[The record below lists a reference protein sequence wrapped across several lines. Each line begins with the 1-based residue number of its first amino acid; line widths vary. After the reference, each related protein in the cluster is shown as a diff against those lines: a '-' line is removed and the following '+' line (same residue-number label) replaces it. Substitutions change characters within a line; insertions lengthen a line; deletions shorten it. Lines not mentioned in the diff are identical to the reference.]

1 MATPAVADPPR
12 PPVDWR
18 RASEGIQ
25 MAGFAVFLLLNTT
38 GLLPWSFWIDA
49 VALWPVL
56 LMSAGLRM
64 AVDRTRAPWLQ
75 LLSPALVIGAMAWL
89 AFAQK
94 PIVPV
99 RDWQQVSVARPAN
112 ATRYALEGSLL
123 GARYAV
129 TTTSVAPGILA
140 EGRMASRRGTARLDA
155 PVDGTTAEVRV
166 QGPRRGGPFLWMPG
180 ASDQWELR
188 VTDALPVTVKLGGAM
203 SRLTLDLSA
212 GLLEHGAVEGVF
224 LGTDLRL
231 PRPERDTEFRIGG
244 VFNAVTV
251 SVPEGT
257 PVRVHGPG
265 LPFNLVDRGVR
276 GTGPGYDV
284 NVGGIF
290 SAATVETRRDDTPA
304 RAPARAPS
312 PVAAP
317 AAGAE
322 SVPASRP
329 PAEKPP
335 AEAPAPR

>member
-180 ASDQWELR
+180 ASDQWDLR
-188 VTDALPVTVKLGGAM
+188 VDGRRCR
-203 SRLTLDLSA
+203 SRSSSA
-212 GLLEHGAVEGVF
+212 ARCLASTSTSPAVRLEHGAVEGVF

-231 PRPERDTEFRIGG
+231 PRPGARHRVPHRRRLQRGDRLGAGG
-244 VFNAVTV
+244 HTRARARAG
-251 SVPEGT
+251 SALQPRR
-257 PVRVHGPG
+257 PR
-265 LPFNLVDRGVR
+265 RR
-276 GTGPGYDV
+276 GTGP
-284 NVGGIF
+284 
-290 SAATVETRRDDTPA
+290 ATT
-304 RAPARAPS
+304 
-312 PVAAP
+312 
-317 AAGAE
+317 
-322 SVPASRP
+322 
-329 PAEKPP
+329 
-335 AEAPAPR
+335 